1 MEVFFTKRKISGY
14 IYAWALDPVGGR
26 QDMHA
31 WVWAVGHAAAADVS
45 LRAEELS
52 VQLGTHRAVDTPQ

>member
-1 MEVFFTKRKISGY
+1 
-14 IYAWALDPVGGR
+14 
-26 QDMHA
+26 MHT
-31 WVWAVGHAAAADVS
+31 WVCAVGHAAAADVS